1 MHRLINE
8 IIVALENKEYCTAL
22 FIDMEK
28 AFDKINHE
36 SLLQTIRKQFPE
48 KIHQL
53 IKSYLSSR
61 TFVIKI
67 KDTHSQVKDIKAGV
81 PQGSVLGPILYTLY
95 MANIP
100 TTTNSTVLTFAD
112 DTAILVRHTIPRNG
126 SQNTTRIY
134 HKNRKL
140 ATRKTKVNPNKCNH
154 ITFTLQKKIPPN
166 ILLNGTHITQTKH
179 VKYLGLHLDTQLTWK
194 LHIKSIV
201 EKIQKTRRQ
210 MHWLTSRKSKLSIE
224 NKLKIYKTIIK
235 PIWTYGIPL
244 WGTAAIS
251 HINKIKVMQAKILKT
266 IVNGPWYV
274 RNKDIRRDLGIPTVK
289 EEISRYSEKY
299 KSRRATHPN
308 RLAAETYKTI
318 NMDRRL
324 KRKHPADLI
333 KDIT

>member
-1 MHRLINE
+1 MQP
-8 IIVALENKEYCTAL
+8 YY
-22 FIDMEK
+22 
-28 AFDKINHE
+28 
-36 SLLQTIRKQFPE
+36 
-48 KIHQL
+48 IH
-53 IKSYLSSR
+53 
-61 TFVIKI
+61 
-67 KDTHSQVKDIKAGV
+67 
-81 PQGSVLGPILYTLY
+81 
-95 MANIP
+95 
-100 TTTNSTVLTFAD
+100 
-112 DTAILVRHTIPRNG
+112 
-126 SQNTTRIY
+126 
-134 HKNRKL
+134 
-140 ATRKTKVNPNKCNH
+140 AT
-154 ITFTLQKKIPPN
+154 KKPN

-210 MHWLTSRKSKLSIE
+210 IHWLTSRKSKLSIE

-244 WGTAAIS
+244 WGTAAMS
-251 HINKIKVMQAKILKT
+251 HINKIEVIQAKILRT

-274 RNKDIRRDLGIPTVK
+274 RNEDIRRDLGIPTVK
-289 EEISRYSEKY
+289 EEISRYPEKY
-299 KSRRATHPN
+299 KSRIATHPN